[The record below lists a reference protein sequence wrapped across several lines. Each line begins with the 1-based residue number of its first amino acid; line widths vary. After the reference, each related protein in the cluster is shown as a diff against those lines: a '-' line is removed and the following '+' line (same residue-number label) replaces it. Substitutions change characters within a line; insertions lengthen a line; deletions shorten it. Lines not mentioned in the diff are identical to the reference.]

1 MVLEKT
7 QTYIFSSDPANGAEN
22 TTQRGD
28 EFSTTLYN
36 PIHVPQY
43 AKYCTLSV
51 IGANIWWT
59 VPNVSAAKNNNV
71 FEYFD
76 GTATRS
82 ITIPDGLYDL
92 PSLEQAIYIQI
103 DNIAGALPSDQT
115 FNFVGDSATQ
125 KVVITFLS
133 AGLVI
138 DWTAS
143 TVRDILGYTT
153 GSTPSVGQDESIIG
167 ENVAAFNTIT
177 SFLIKSNIIH
187 DGIPVN
193 ARSSNVI
200 SNVFIDVP
208 PGSLINYQPQNVSPV
223 NADELIG
230 ASISNIRFNLTDQ
243 TNQPVD
249 TNGEYWSFTMVIKYY
264 ISEDHI

>member
-1 MVLEKT
+1 
-7 QTYIFSSDPANGAEN
+7 
-22 TTQRGD
+22 
-28 EFSTTLYN
+28 
-36 PIHVPQY
+36 VPEH
-43 AKYCTLSV
+43 AKYCTIEV

-59 VPNVSAAKNNNV
+59 VPNVSADKNNNI

-76 GTATRS
+76 GTATRT

-167 ENVAAFNTIT
+167 ENVAAFNTIS

-193 ARSSNVI
+193 ANSSSVI
-200 SNVFIDVP
+200 SSVFIDVP
-208 PGSLINYQPQNVSPV
+208 PGSLINYQPQNPAPV
-223 NADELIG
+223 NANELIG
-230 ASISNIRFNLTDQ
+230 ASISNLKFNLTDQ
-243 TNQPVD
+243 ANNAVD
-249 TNGEYWSFTMVIKYY
+249 TNGEYWSLNMVIKYY
-264 ISEDHI
+264 VLDDHLS